1 MVPWFYAGCSFT
13 LFAFFCIQ
21 EFCCLDFMILVL
33 HDFWHYTFW
42 NYVASI
48 PCSLFH
54 LQYLNSGIMLPWFY
68 VPFSFYGMCILNY
81 GIMLPRFHDSKF
93 YLRHLHSTF
102 WNYVASIPCSLFHLR
117 YLNSAIPILEY
128 LCCLDSMII
137 DHLRTVFGI
146 QGIYYT
152 VIMLPRFHRVR
163 TRWPG
168 NNLWVR
174 LKAWETGTDISRII
188 WKSHLQNNL
197 RSGSIF
203 VSLCK

>member
-1 MVPWFYAGCSFT
+1 MFIYPLCIFLHSGILLPRFHDSSFIYDFCHYA
-13 LFAFFCIQ
+13 
-21 EFCCLDFMILVL
+21 
-33 HDFWHYTFW
+33 FW

-152 VIMLPRFHRVR
+152 VIMLLRFHRVR

-168 NNLWVR
+168 NNLRVR
-174 LKAWETGTDISRII
+174 LKAWETGTNISRII